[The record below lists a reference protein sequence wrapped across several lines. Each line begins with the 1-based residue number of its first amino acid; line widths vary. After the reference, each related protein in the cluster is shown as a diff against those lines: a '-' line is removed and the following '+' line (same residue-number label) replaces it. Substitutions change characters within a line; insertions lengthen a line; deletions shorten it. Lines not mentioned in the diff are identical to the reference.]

1 MNDRLPRRLAAPTAF
16 IVLAGSGATLART
29 AWHGWGQVRSPGP
42 VAADEVV
49 ALLAAVAAAA
59 VALWLAVGMVV
70 SAAALLAGWRLPGF
84 VPAGLHRGVAL
95 ALGMSLVAV
104 AMPAAAHPAP
114 SQVASAQSTA
124 AQSTPEPAGSPLA
137 PDLGWTATAAPSAQP
152 PPIDPGWTPAP
163 PAAPARTTE
172 LPSDPLLVP
181 AHQRRTNDVEQV
193 AVHRGDT
200 LWDLAARHLG
210 ADATDA
216 EIASEWPRWHEANRD
231 VVGPDPDLLLPGQ
244 LLLPP
249 HRR

>member
-1 MNDRLPRRLAAPTAF
+1 MSNRLPRRLAAPTAF
-16 IVLAGSGATLART
+16 IALAGSCAALGRT

-49 ALLAAVAAAA
+49 ALLAAGSAAT

-70 SAAALLAGWRLPGF
+70 SAAVLLAGWRLPGF

-95 ALGMSLVAV
+95 ALGVSLVTV
-104 AMPAAAHPAP
+104 AMPAAAHPVP
-114 SQVASAQSTA
+114 SQVASAQSWTA
-124 AQSTPEPAGSPLA
+124 A
-137 PDLGWTATAAPSAQP
+137 AAPSAQP

-181 AHQRRTNDVEQV
+181 AHQRPADDVEQV

-210 ADATDA
+210 TDATDA
-216 EIASEWPRWHEANRD
+216 EIATEWPRWHEANRD

-249 HRR
+249 HR

>member
-1 MNDRLPRRLAAPTAF
+1 
-16 IVLAGSGATLART
+16 
-29 AWHGWGQVRSPGP
+29 
-42 VAADEVV
+42 
-49 ALLAAVAAAA
+49 
-59 VALWLAVGMVV
+59 MVV
-70 SAAALLAGWRLPGF
+70 SAAALLAGWRLPGC

-95 ALGMSLVAV
+95 ALGVSLVAV

-124 AQSTPEPAGSPLA
+124 AQSTAAQSTSEPAGSPLA